1 VSPPLLLSFLFE
13 TARPRTRSDAFCARL
28 ASYVRRYRQ
37 DVKAGLRN
45 NACFAGG
52 TLGIALPLTLVD
64 AAGPPPPTPPTGTA
78 STPLAKTKVV
88 GSGTPEPSAL
98 CMSYASPGSALA
110 VTAAA
115 KSRSSLALRRLSF
128 TQKCV
133 KMVPLANVFSK
144 LSSSLSSS
152 SHSPS
157 RGDAAAAAFSTRDSS
172 YDRSPVVPPL
182 TSAARVVLDGNDE
195 YSGSSALTSCYP
207 LPAEPP
213 PPYQLRVFN
222 PAPEYDRSDGP
233 AARSSSRFT
242 AASVEAVRAPDS
254 PVPTF
259 PSPKLSTE
267 SVFGSAQ
274 SLASMSAGNGTV
286 VSERRCTRRNTTAG
300 ARPVLRRKETIRFGQ
315 GMALSPGYHSVQ
327 SIARSS

>member
-1 VSPPLLLSFLFE
+1 M
-13 TARPRTRSDAFCARL
+13 
-28 ASYVRRYRQ
+28 
-37 DVKAGLRN
+37 
-45 NACFAGG
+45 
-52 TLGIALPLTLVD
+52 
-64 AAGPPPPTPPTGTA
+64 
-78 STPLAKTKVV
+78 AKTNLV
-88 GSGTPEPSAL
+88 GSGTPELPAL

-115 KSRSSLALRRLSF
+115 KSRSSPALRRLSF

-144 LSSSLSSS
+144 LSSSLSFSS
-152 SHSPS
+152 PSPS
-157 RGDAAAAAFSTRDSS
+157 RGDAAAAAACSTRYSS

-195 YSGSSALTSCYP
+195 YSGSSALPSCYP

-274 SLASMSAGNGTV
+274 SLASLSAGNGTV

>member
-1 VSPPLLLSFLFE
+1 M
-13 TARPRTRSDAFCARL
+13 
-28 ASYVRRYRQ
+28 RRHRQ
-37 DVKAGLRN
+37 DISAGLQ
-45 NACFAGG
+45 NACFTGG
-52 TLGIALPLTLVD
+52 TLKIALPLTLVD
-64 AAGPPPPTPPTGTA
+64 AAGPPPAPTAAIATT
-78 STPLAKTKVV
+78 SLAKIKVV
-88 GSGTPEPSAL
+88 GSGTPEPSAP
-98 CMSYASPGSALA
+98 CMSYVSPGSAVA
-110 VTAAA
+110 VATAA
-115 KSRSSLALRRLSF
+115 KSRSSPALRRLSL

-144 LSSSLSSS
+144 LSSSLSFS
-152 SHSPS
+152 SHSPC
-157 RGDAAAAAFSTRDSS
+157 RGGTAAAACSTRDSLCG
-172 YDRSPVVPPL
+172 RLPVAPQL
-182 TSAARVVLDGNDE
+182 TSAAAGVVLDGKDDH
-195 YSGSSALTSCYP
+195 SGSSTLSPCDALPTDS
-207 LPAEPP
+207 EPP
-213 PPYQLRVFN
+213 PPYQLRVAN

-267 SVFGSAQ
+267 SIFGSAQ

-315 GMALSPGYHSVQ
+315 GMALSPGNHSVQ
-327 SIARSS
+327 SIARSSLISNSQSLGLSAQHSDSRGGSF